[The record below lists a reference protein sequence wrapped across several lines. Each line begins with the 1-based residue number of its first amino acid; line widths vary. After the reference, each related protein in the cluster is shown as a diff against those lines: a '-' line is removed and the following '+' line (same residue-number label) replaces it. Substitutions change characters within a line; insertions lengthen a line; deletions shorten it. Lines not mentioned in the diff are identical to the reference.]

1 MRIERIAVLAAA
13 AMLVWVAP
21 AAGQVKT
28 EFRDKKGN
36 RVKGV
41 GPSGAG
47 SGSRVGT
54 GTVDNVDPEA
64 EKRMM
69 RRRCR
74 ELLAKAA
81 KFVAEEN
88 WGAANMALRRAK
100 NLTVDP
106 ELGRAYRALT
116 LKLNRAGKAMLDQAD
131 LAYAEKNYVVALKS
145 YERILALFAGQ
156 PVGTAARQQL
166 DAARRDPTV
175 RAALLEVR
183 AQGMYRIVARIVARS
198 RARATAT
205 GPAATRP
212 AATRPADEAK
222 LDTPITLDDIKA
234 LKAAEFLRLVGTL
247 ENIVKWC
254 KGAPTA
260 EKAGKLL
267 AEMNADAALTAR
279 LARVRR
285 DSLARQALAK
295 AEAYHKAGMTR
306 KAADLYRKVIKD
318 FKGTPQAAKATIALD
333 RLQAAV
339 ATP

>member
-1 MRIERIAVLAAA
+1 MRVDRIAVLAAA
-13 AMLVWVAP
+13 AMLVCVTP

-36 RVKGV
+36 RVTGA
-41 GPSGAG
+41 GPSDAG

-64 EKRMM
+64 EKEMM

-74 ELLAKAA
+74 QLLTKAA

-106 ELGRAYRALT
+106 ELGRTYRDLT
-116 LKLNRAGKAMLDQAD
+116 LKLNRGGKAMLDQAD
-131 LAYAEKNYVVALKS
+131 RAYGEKNYVAALRS

-156 PVGTAARQQL
+156 PVGTAARQRL
-166 DAARRDPTV
+166 DEARKNPTV
-175 RAALLEVR
+175 RAALLEAR
-183 AQGMYRIVARIVARS
+183 AQGMYGIVARIVARS
-198 RARATAT
+198 RAAATR
-205 GPAATRP
+205 PAATRP

-222 LDTPITLDDIKA
+222 LDTPITLDDITA
-234 LKAAEFLRLVGTL
+234 LKAAEFLRLVGML
-247 ENIVKWC
+247 ENIVKSC

-260 EKAGKLL
+260 DKAGRLL
-267 AEMNADAALTAR
+267 TEMNADTALKTR

-285 DSLARQALAK
+285 DRLARQSLAK
-295 AEAYHKAGMTR
+295 AEAYHKAGMTQ
-306 KAADLYRKVIKD
+306 KAVDLYRKVIHN
-318 FKGTPQAAKATIALD
+318 FKGTSQAAKATIALD

-339 ATP
+339 AAP